1 MAGFTRLAASPA
13 PTGVTPY
20 LQNRGKLSETVA
32 HLGIRQL
39 VCPLRSGCVGSC
51 CGQVWWSA
59 QVGCPGNGMFRRA
72 DMHYEC
78 TAEEC

>member
-1 MAGFTRLAASPA
+1 VFLARPPVAYHSAGTRWGTATFKFYEGRDIL
-13 PTGVTPY
+13 
-20 LQNRGKLSETVA
+20 
-32 HLGIRQL
+32 
-39 VCPLRSGCVGSC
+39 SGCVGSC

-59 QVGCPGNGMFRRA
+59 QVGCPGSGMFRRA